1 MKRTLTLILG
11 ALQEAGMRQDTLIIV
26 TADHG
31 GHDTTHGIS
40 QLEDMTISWIVAG
53 PGVHHIVL
61 STNVNTTD
69 TIATVAWALGLPL
82 QPDWD
87 GRPAL
92 EAFGLADEP
101 QPQPRCP

>member
-1 MKRTLTLILG
+1 MKRTLTLTLD

-26 TADHG
+26 TADYG

-40 QLEDMTISWIVAG
+40 QLEDMTIPWIVAG
-53 PGVHHIVL
+53 PGVHHIAL

-82 QPDWD
+82 QPDWMA
-87 GRPAL
+87 AL
-92 EAFGLADEP
+92 RWKPLV
-101 QPQPRCP
+101 